1 MAALLPFIPLLLSYL
16 FLFPSASLVAATCS
30 SETFSKNRVYT
41 TCNDLPY
48 LSSSLHFTYDST
60 TGTLSLAFVSTPG
73 SSSGWVAWA
82 INPTGTSM
90 IGSQAL
96 IAFKQPSG
104 SMAVKT
110 YNVSGYG
117 SIEESAISY
126 KTSDLSAEYGSDGKI
141 QMFANVVVGKGVSTL
156 NQVWQVGGSVTNGVP
171 DQHELKPD
179 NKASM
184 GKLDLVKGVSTGS
197 SGAAPSNNKKNVHGI
212 LNAVSWGILIPLGAI
227 IARYVKVFEVADPA
241 WFYMHVSC
249 QLAGYAIGVAGWA
262 TGLNLGKE
270 SKGITYATH
279 RSIGIAIFALATLQL
294 FALFLRP
301 NKDHKFRFFWNI
313 YHHMVGYSVI
323 VLGAINIFRGL
334 TILQSEDKWRTAYIA
349 VICVL
354 VGIAI
359 ILEAITWIVVLK
371 RRRGSKKTYSN
382 GHNVQQP
389 FGV

>member
-16 FLFPSASLVAATCS
+16 LLLPSASLVAASCS
-30 SETFSKNRVYT
+30 SETFSKNRFYT
-41 TCNDLPY
+41 TCNDLPH

-60 TGTLSLAFVSTPG
+60 NGTLSLAFVSTPA

-82 INPTGTSM
+82 INPTGTGM

-104 SMAVKT
+104 SMGVKT
-110 YNVSGYG
+110 YSISGYA
-117 SIEESAISY
+117 IKESAISY

-141 QMFANVVVGKGVSTL
+141 QMFANVVVGKGMTTL

-171 DQHELKPD
+171 DVHAMKSD
-179 NKASM
+179 NTASM
-184 GKLDLVKGVSTGS
+184 GKLDLVNGVSTGS
-197 SGAAPSNNKKNVHGI
+197 SGAAPSNHKKNVHGI

-227 IARYVKVFEVADPA
+227 IARYVRVFEVADPA

-270 SKGITYATH
+270 SKGITYTTH
-279 RSIGIAIFALATLQL
+279 RTIGIAIFALATLQL

-301 NKDHKFRFFWNI
+301 NKDHKFRFYWNI

-323 VLGAINIFRGL
+323 ILGAINIFRGL

-359 ILEAITWIVVLK
+359 ILEAITWMVVLK